1 MEGGPCGPR
10 AGTGPARNGT
20 ARHGPHGKSGTARA
34 RHDGPRAARGPGF
47 LERGT
52 KRHEARGPARGTAR
66 RHGPWHENKKYF
78 YIFLHIKILNE
89 QINIITK
96 LYSY

>member
-1 MEGGPCGPR
+1 MGR
-10 AGTGPARNGT
+10 AARGPARARHEM
-20 ARHGPHGKSGTARA
+20 ARHGTAHMVRVA